1 LTRIGI
7 ISAYPDEDWH
17 AQQIARAAARHGE
30 VRLLSPT
37 DFGAEL
43 GPTGRRV
50 TVAGEDARRYRLF
63 LTPRAIGE
71 CGDAELQLEL
81 YHALSESGG
90 LLVNDPRGL
99 TTAIDKF
106 HSSWLFAKAGLPTPR
121 VVVAQR
127 LEDACRALVELR
139 RAVVKPLY
147 GSLGVGIER
156 IDLDEAARLTTL
168 LERHRALYLQ
178 AFVDHVDLDVRAFV
192 VGDRVAAAVG
202 RRPRPGEFRANIH
215 LGATAQEVELDASV
229 VELAV
234 RATHVTGLDYS
245 GVDLLLTASGPQLL
259 EVNGTPAFRGV
270 NLATGRDMAMAIVEH
285 AMGRAAERRK
295 EQSDAGEDEGRHD
308 RRGGGS
314 EGRPSRRT
322 ARWREDARPLRP
334 RVLRGDR

>member
-1 LTRIGI
+1 MTRIGI

-30 VRLLSPT
+30 VRLLQPT

-43 GPTGRRV
+43 GQSVTRV
-50 TVAGEDARRYRLF
+50 LVAGEDARGYALF

-71 CGDAELQLEL
+71 RGDADLQLEL
-81 YHALSESGG
+81 YHALSENGG
-90 LLVNDPRGL
+90 LLVNDARAL

-106 HSSWLFAKAGLPTPR
+106 RSSWLFARSGLPTPR

-139 RAVVKPLY
+139 HAVVKPLY
-147 GSLGVGIER
+147 GSLGVGVER
-156 IDLDEAARLTTL
+156 IDVDEAARLSKL

-178 AFVDHVDLDVRAFV
+178 AYVEHVELDVRAFV
-192 VGDRVAAAVG
+192 VGNRVEAAIG

-215 LGATAQEVELDASV
+215 LGATAKEIDLDPSV

-234 RATHVTGLDYS
+234 RATQVTGLDYS
-245 GVDLLLTASGPQLL
+245 GVDLLLTSDGPQLL

-270 NLATGRDMAMAIVEH
+270 NLATGRDMAVAIVEH
-285 AMGRAAERRK
+285 AVARAQLCKERLDTGP
-295 EQSDAGEDEGRHD
+295 EEGRHD
-308 RRGGGS
+308 RRGGAIDRRS
-314 EGRPSRRT
+314 SRR
-322 ARWREDARPLRP
+322 APRWRDDARSPRT
-334 RVLRGDR
+334 RVLPGDR